1 MPLLCPANLWE
12 NSLPTELLGVWGGSL
27 WYDSLM
33 DELLFQQKYWLNS
46 YPPFC
51 GSVLPP
57 SCFPSH
63 PIKIVFGLGI
73 NKKKKKKGFF
83 NWDNFPHS
91 VQLQQTW
98 AGTTEWAEV
107 RGKGQTMN
115 KLSFL
120 IERSAH
126 QITALCFF
134 FLLLKLFS
142 FLQIAW
148 NVWRQKEGTALQAGE
163 QEKEKRCIK
172 AFYLAN
178 QESRH
183 LSAVVYF
190 WGWEQWSGIPCP
202 LLRTQGREKFTLSK
216 KINVLI
222 KIMVW

>member
-73 NKKKKKKGFF
+73 NKKKKKKGLF

-134 FLLLKLFS
+134 FS
-142 FLQIAW
+142 SVEAVQ
-148 NVWRQKEGTALQAGE
+148 
-163 QEKEKRCIK
+163 
-172 AFYLAN
+172 
-178 QESRH
+178 
-183 LSAVVYF
+183 LSANSLKCMETKRGNSFASWWAGKRKEVH
-190 WGWEQWSGIPCP
+190 
-202 LLRTQGREKFTLSK
+202 
-216 KINVLI
+216 
-222 KIMVW
+222 